1 MKIKNE
7 KGVSLITLTIAIVI
21 LIAITSMLVYSS
33 QDSIRLS
40 GVQKLY
46 NDIATLGDK
55 VSSYYL
61 ENGELPIGAEYNNNN
76 FIGDISNTN
85 QKNINDG
92 EKYYVL
98 DLSALGGVTLNYGR
112 EYSNIESAQDINNL
126 TDLYIINSTTHT
138 IYYPAGVEFEGT
150 RYYTLQ
156 ENWSEVELAAIPIYT
171 AEQLAKIGTNEKIA
185 IDDKDGAEYIFASDA
200 IYSLQNDID
209 LSTICQKVDGTTQN
223 DKSWEPIGTEINP
236 FKGKFYGNGYTINN
250 IYINTNKN
258 DQGLFGVSNGVVQD
272 IKEINGTIVAKE
284 NVGAICARQGNGQIQ
299 NCKSNVNITAE
310 ANAGGICGISS
321 SSKIYNCSNIG
332 DVTTTNNKAD
342 STIAGICGTNYEKSE
357 IKYCYNIGEITGK
370 SNYTGGIV
378 GTNYLGIIEECYNTG
393 TLSALEGES
402 IGGIV
407 GYQYADE
414 ISNEENAI
422 KNCYNTAGIES
433 QVANAG
439 GICGNA
445 KTGIIENC
453 YNASKNITA
462 TGESIGGIVG
472 IGNPNIKNCY
482 SIEGDIAL
490 YANINVGTID
500 RESAQMSEENL
511 KTADFIKRLNTD
523 ESNQIWEEDT
533 EKLNNGYPILS
544 WQQK

>member
-1 MKIKNE
+1 M
-7 KGVSLITLTIAIVI
+7 
-21 LIAITSMLVYSS
+21 
-33 QDSIRLS
+33 
-40 GVQKLY
+40 
-46 NDIATLGDK
+46 
-55 VSSYYL
+55 
-61 ENGELPIGAEYNNNN
+61 
-76 FIGDISNTN
+76 
-85 QKNINDG
+85 
-92 EKYYVL
+92 L

-321 SSKIYNCSNIG
+321 SSKIYNWN
-332 DVTTTNNKAD
+332 
-342 STIAGICGTNYEKSE
+342 
-357 IKYCYNIGEITGK
+357 KYC
-370 SNYTGGIV
+370 
-378 GTNYLGIIEECYNTG
+378 
-393 TLSALEGES
+393 
-402 IGGIV
+402 
-407 GYQYADE
+407 
-414 ISNEENAI
+414 
-422 KNCYNTAGIES
+422 
-433 QVANAG
+433 
-439 GICGNA
+439 IC
-445 KTGIIENC
+445 
-453 YNASKNITA
+453 
-462 TGESIGGIVG
+462 
-472 IGNPNIKNCY
+472 
-482 SIEGDIAL
+482 
-490 YANINVGTID
+490 
-500 RESAQMSEENL
+500 
-511 KTADFIKRLNTD
+511 FIYV
-523 ESNQIWEEDT
+523 WF
-533 EKLNNGYPILS
+533 
-544 WQQK
+544 